1 LGDRER
7 VFFWVSFASVGCRI
21 KSKQPYWLETHGHA
35 LGNRVAGWAGGA
47 LLLGGDRHLWGY
59 PGPWSNPWVPKA
71 QTRPLRAIAA
81 TDSVAYGLLSDGQI
95 ARFTGAWSPIEGSAA
110 WGASELGIT
119 EDEHL
124 LVIANGKLRVFDH
137 GELRPLACDAINA
150 SAVAGTQGDDAF
162 LLDQA
167 GTLYLNADGRCDKV
181 DAPSRLQRIAARSD
195 RLLAVTVDG
204 SVWRRRAGKWAH
216 LPPPFKYRAGQA
228 PAPMLAQDVGIS
240 AYSTWLVDT
249 EGSVFLLS
257 DES

>member
-7 VFFWVSFASVGCRI
+7 LFFLISFGSSGCRI
-21 KSKQPYWLETHGHA
+21 RSKEPYWIETHGQA

-81 TDSVAYGLLSDGQI
+81 ANSVAYGLLSDGQI
-95 ARFTGAWSPIEGSAA
+95 ARFSGGWAPLEGSAA
-110 WGASELGIT
+110 WGTSELGMT

-124 LVIANGKLRVFDH
+124 LVIANGKLRAVDH
-137 GELRPLACDAINA
+137 GDLRALGCDAVNG
-150 SAVAGTQGDDAF
+150 SAVAGTHGDDAF

-167 GTLYLNADGRCDKV
+167 GVLYLNADGRCEKV
-181 DAPSRLQRIAARSD
+181 DAPARFQRLAARRD
-195 RLLAVTVDG
+195 RLLAVAVDG
-204 SVWRRRAGKWAH
+204 SVWRRRAAKWTQ
-216 LPPPFKYRAGQA
+216 LPRPFKYRAGQA
-228 PAPMLAQDVGIS
+228 PAPVLAQDVGVS